1 MNKLVK
7 AAPSV
12 FSPYA
17 LSRYRQEAG
26 LSQRDLADY
35 VGVSEKTVGHYER
48 GQTVPPVDRVEA
60 LALALERLPEEL
72 LRVPIEGM
80 KFQLV
85 AERLGYSPVDY
96 IDARRDGQVARPDGG
111 EGGWSFRLIAPA
123 LSRTVGFY
131 VSYESVRDWHR
142 RAHGLDGGEG
152 R

>member
-1 MNKLVK
+1 MSKALK

-17 LSRYRQEAG
+17 LSRYRQEARF
-26 LSQRDLADY
+26 SQRDLAER
-35 VGVSEKTVGHYER
+35 VGVSENTVGHYER
-48 GQTVPPVDRVEA
+48 GQTVPPPDRIEA
-60 LALALERLPEEL
+60 LAVALGRAPEAL

-85 AERLGYSPVDY
+85 AARLGYSPIDY
-96 IDARRDGQVARPDGG
+96 IDARRDGQVARPDGA

-123 LSRTVGFY
+123 LSKVVGFY

-142 RAHGLDGGEG
+142 RAHGLDGGEDG
-152 R
+152 